1 MLPWDRVNERER
13 RRYSDTPW
21 YKLAHVKLYVYDHW
35 TGYTHSINFKPN
47 DFHGGWSRVYLHDAS
62 RRTGWSSRGLVAWT
76 REIPQCVNAKQLMLI
91 PKTIR
96 EVERHLLLLETGRAV
111 LVLRQWPSATYYLGL
126 YQALC
131 LLARLLRKGHLG
143 KAMVAHVLTMLG
155 GPMER
160 MESWGPPGRNK
171 RRPCKV
177 RVASLPFPLKA
188 DTIKT
193 ALLGSVENMSS
204 ADDIYC
210 GLDC

>member
-1 MLPWDRVNERER
+1 MPPCGMKLPARLHPETVFWQMLPWDFTRGLDRPPPLDRV
-13 RRYSDTPW
+13 
-21 YKLAHVKLYVYDHW
+21 KFYVYDHR
-35 TGYTHSINFKPN
+35 YTHSFSFGSN
-47 DFHGGWSRVYLHDAS
+47 DFHGGWSRIYLHDDS
-62 RRTGWSSRGLVAWT
+62 RRSG
-76 REIPQCVNAKQLMLI
+76 EIAPCVNAKQLMLI

-126 YQALC
+126 YQALS

-177 RVASLPFPLKA
+177 RVCWPHGFSRFSSSG
-188 DTIKT
+188 DREYWVYT
-193 ALLGSVENMSS
+193 ALLGGVKNYH
-204 ADDIYC
+204 ATD
-210 GLDC
+210 

>member
-1 MLPWDRVNERER
+1 MSNR
-13 RRYSDTPW
+13 
-21 YKLAHVKLYVYDHW
+21 HVKR
-35 TGYTHSINFKPN
+35 SIVLRVTDNRRVSYHQITFDPGEIIRH
-47 DFHGGWSRVYLHDAS
+47 DSVGGAQW
-62 RRTGWSSRGLVAWT
+62 
-76 REIPQCVNAKQLMLI
+76 VNLKELMLI

-126 YQALC
+126 YQALS

-177 RVASLPFPLKA
+177 RVCYPDGRNSSGEREYLVY
-188 DTIKT
+188 T
-193 ALLGSVENMSS
+193 ALLGGVKNYH
-204 ADDIYC
+204 ATD
-210 GLDC
+210 

>member
-1 MLPWDRVNERER
+1 MSSRHRRNITFHVTDNQRV
-13 RRYSDTPW
+13 T
-21 YKLAHVKLYVYDHW
+21 
-35 TGYTHSINFKPN
+35 
-47 DFHGGWSRVYLHDAS
+47 FHFGGFDSAQIYLHDS
-62 RRTGWSSRGLVAWT
+62 VGGGRH
-76 REIPQCVNAKQLMLI
+76 VNLKELMLI

-126 YQALC
+126 YQALS

-177 RVASLPFPLKA
+177 RVCWPHGFSRFSSSG
-188 DTIKT
+188 DREYWVYT
-193 ALLGSVENMSS
+193 ALLGGVKNYH
-204 ADDIYC
+204 ATD
-210 GLDC
+210 

>member
-47 DFHGGWSRVYLHDAS
+47 DFHGGWSRIYLHDDS
-62 RRTGWSSRGLVAWT
+62 RRSG
-76 REIPQCVNAKQLMLI
+76 EIAPCVNAKQLMLI

-126 YQALC
+126 
-131 LLARLLRKGHLG
+131 
-143 KAMVAHVLTMLG
+143 
-155 GPMER
+155 
-160 MESWGPPGRNK
+160 
-171 RRPCKV
+171 
-177 RVASLPFPLKA
+177 SL
-188 DTIKT
+188 IH
-193 ALLGSVENMSS
+193 
-204 ADDIYC
+204 I
-210 GLDC
+210 